1 MKNIF
6 SLSVL
11 AGLAT
16 AYTGDLT
23 YYSAGVGSCGFT
35 STDGDAIVALSLP
48 MVNKTIILFPQI
60 YSRVSATSC

>member
-1 MKNIF
+1 MKKVL

-16 AYTGDLT
+16 AYSGDLT

-35 STDGDAIVALSLP
+35 SIDSDAIVALSVP
-48 MVNKTIILFPQI
+48 MV
-60 YSRVSATSC
+60 C